1 MICGIRIVTLIQ
13 SVKSIGKRVD
23 LVSLLKQHV
32 KPYIGILL
40 VSIIATACS
49 VVATLW
55 QPKLLQNILEAIMKE
70 DQNDVNHYGI
80 YLLVIATIGLL
91 AGVVNTIASASTAQ
105 GMIADIRET
114 AFKKIQTFSF
124 GNIEKFSAGNLAVRL
139 TNDMNQVQN
148 LIMMVLQTII
158 RIPFLFIGSFVLAM
172 NSIPSLWWI
181 IVVLVILVFVITFL
195 SFGRM
200 GKHFGAIQRLIDRT
214 NNLAKENLMGVRIVK
229 SFVQEENQD
238 KKFKETSDELEKHT
252 ASVGILFSI
261 MIPAFMLVANLA
273 VVASIY
279 FVGNLV
285 DSDPQ
290 AVAAIASFM
299 NYLMQIMMSIIMG
312 GMMMMGAS
320 RAAISIK
327 RINEIMNTQP
337 DITFV
342 DAPDYDLDG
351 SVEFDNVSFRY
362 FGEDQDT
369 LKNISFSVEPGEM
382 VGIVGATGSGKS
394 TLAQLIP
401 RLFDPQK
408 GSIKIGGKD
417 VKQLNEHNLH
427 SSVAMVLQKAILF
440 SGTIADNLKQGK
452 SDATVEDMQRAA
464 KISQA
469 EEFIE
474 ERPEKYDDIVEER
487 SANFSGGQKQRL
499 SIARG
504 VIGTPKVLILDDST
518 SALDAKSE
526 KLVKE
531 ALDKMTGTTKFII
544 AEKISSVVN
553 ADKILVMNDGELVG
567 VGTHKE
573 LVEGNDIYSEIFETQ
588 KGRRDK

>member
-1 MICGIRIVTLIQ
+1 M
-13 SVKSIGKRVD
+13 
-23 LVSLLKQHV
+23 SLLKQHIR
-32 KPYIGILL
+32 PYLGVLS
-40 VSIIATACS
+40 VSIIATIFS
-49 VVATLW
+49 VIAALW

-70 DQNDVNHYGI
+70 DQSKVNHYGI
-80 YLLVIATIGLL
+80 YLLVIASVGLI
-91 AGVVNTIASASTAQ
+91 AGIVNTIASASTAQ
-105 GMIADIRET
+105 GMTADIRET

-124 GNIEKFSAGNLAVRL
+124 GNIEKFSAGNLSVRL
-139 TNDMNQVQN
+139 TNDMTQVQN
-148 LIMMVLQTII
+148 VIMMTLQTIV
-158 RIPFLFIGSFVLAM
+158 RIPFLFIGSFILAM

-181 IVVLVILVFVITFL
+181 IIVLVILVFVITFI
-195 SFGRM
+195 SFGQM
-200 GKHFGAIQRLIDRT
+200 GKHFGAIQKLIDRT

-229 SFVQEENQD
+229 SFVQEDNQD
-238 KKFKETSDELEKHT
+238 KKFKSTSDELQSHT
-252 ASVGILFSI
+252 ATVGVLFSI

-273 VVASIY
+273 IVASIY

-312 GMMMMGAS
+312 GMMIMGAS
-320 RAAISIK
+320 RAAISIV
-327 RINEIMNTQP
+327 RINEIMNTEP
-337 DITFV
+337 DIKFKDTA
-342 DAPDYDLDG
+342 DKDING
-351 SVEFDNVSFRY
+351 SVEFDNVTFRY
-362 FGEDQDT
+362 FGEDHDT
-369 LKNISFSVEPGEM
+369 LKNISFSINPGEM

-401 RLFDPQK
+401 RLFDPQEGTVK
-408 GSIKIGGKD
+408 VGGVD
-417 VKQLNEHNLH
+417 VKDLNEKNLH
-427 SSVAMVLQKAILF
+427 SSVSMILQKPILF
-440 SGTIADNLKQGK
+440 SGKISDNLRQGK
-452 SDATVEDMQRAA
+452 SDATLEDMKKAA
-464 KISQA
+464 KIAQS

-474 ERPEKYDDIVEER
+474 TRPKKYDDIVEER

-499 SIARG
+499 SITRG

-531 ALDKMTGTTKFII
+531 ALDKMTGTTKVII

-553 ADKILVMNDGELVG
+553 ADKILVMDDGKLVG
-567 VGTHKE
+567 VGNHKE
-573 LVEGNDIYSEIFETQ
+573 LVENNDVYREIFETQ